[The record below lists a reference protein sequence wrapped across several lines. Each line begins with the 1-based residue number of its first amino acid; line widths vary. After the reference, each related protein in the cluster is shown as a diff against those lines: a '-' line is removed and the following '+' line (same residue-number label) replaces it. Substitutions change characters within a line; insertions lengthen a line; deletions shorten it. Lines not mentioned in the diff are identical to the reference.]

1 MLWRRFG
8 VPIAAIVLLFALGRI
23 TTVVVDWAWF
33 SSIGYVGV
41 FWTAFATK
49 AALFVVVFAV
59 STLLLWANATLAY
72 RFALRPRLWLPA
84 AFEPH
89 AAVRALPWPMAGS
102 YRLPLS
108 PLVRRKLKA
117 MPSASVRL
125 RRLVNPKPSRR
136 AVRRASD
143 RHPVLPKT

>member
-8 VPIAAIVLLFALGRI
+8 VPIAVVVLLFALGRI
-23 TTVVVDWAWF
+23 TSIVVDWAWF

-72 RFALRPRLWLPA
+72 RFALRPQLRLPA
-84 AFEPH
+84 AFDPYT
-89 AAVRALPWPMAGS
+89 AVRAFPGPM
-102 YRLPLS
+102 
-108 PLVRRKLKA
+108 
-117 MPSASVRL
+117 
-125 RRLVNPKPSRR
+125 
-136 AVRRASD
+136 
-143 RHPVLPKT
+143 